1 MEEFACSHDT
11 RIKKMIFSC
20 HVTGNYELDL
30 CEDCYKKENKQF
42 LIAEEDIIVSKSSS
56 TKNQRCK

>member
-1 MEEFACSHDT
+1 MDRLKCPHSSKT
-11 RIKKMIFSC
+11 KKLLFSC

-30 CEDCYKKENKQF
+30 CDDCYKKENKQF

-56 TKNQRCK
+56 SNNQRCK